1 MERVSYYFR
10 RPAIHEIVTF
20 RAPLPGHSEDE
31 IFIKRVVA
39 RAGDLVEVRD
49 GSLYVNGD
57 VQTEDFILEQPN
69 YILHSTVSSPSVP
82 FYISIGLHYCASK
95 VCS

>member
-1 MERVSYYFR
+1 MG
-10 RPAIHEIVTF
+10 PVTIGGAF
-20 RAPLPGHSEDE
+20 HKLFSSG
-31 IFIKRVVA
+31 FVQ
-39 RAGDLVEVRD
+39 VRD

-57 VQTEDFILEQPN
+57 VETEDFILEQPN
-69 YILHSTVSSPSVP
+69 YILDLTVSSPSVP